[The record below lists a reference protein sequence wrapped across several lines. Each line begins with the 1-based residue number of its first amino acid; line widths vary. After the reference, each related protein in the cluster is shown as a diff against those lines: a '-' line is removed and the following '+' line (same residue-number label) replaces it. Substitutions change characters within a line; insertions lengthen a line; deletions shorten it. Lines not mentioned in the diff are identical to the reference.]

1 MFDVLFT
8 LIDVT
13 TLQNVSNMAGKFMDT
28 IRPLIGAGVVLYA
41 VYLAYQ
47 ALFDAQNMLVM
58 ETLKFIG
65 ALAVCC
71 TIALNTS
78 FYFGHVVPVVLNS
91 GDNIANVLLS
101 PPATSTGGSM
111 QIMFNKL
118 MIQFNA
124 LWDSIDMSITNSD
137 SISHGL
143 LTILQCFFL
152 LVGAIP
158 FFAICVAYLMVAK
171 IMVSFLLI
179 IGPLF
184 IMCAFFPS
192 LRSFFQA
199 WSGQCFNYIL
209 LSILFPVA
217 FAMFT
222 TILDVTVFSGTITL
236 LSVFMSLTVFFGLS
250 FVAIQIP
257 TLSSSLSGGIGIS
270 GIVGSMS
277 QSVGGSAR
285 AVKSTGGGISKI
297 LSKFKGGGGSSKPKG
312 NNISAG

>member
-1 MFDVLFT
+1 MFDVLFN

-13 TLQNVSNMAGKFMDT
+13 TLQNISNMAGTFIDT
-28 IRPLIGAGVVLYA
+28 IRPLIGAGVLLYA
-41 VYLAYQ
+41 VYIAYKS
-47 ALFDAQNMLVM
+47 LFDAQNMLIM
-58 ETLKFIG
+58 ESIQFIC
-65 ALAVCC
+65 ALAVCS

-78 FYFGHVVPVVLNS
+78 YYFGTVVPIVINS
-91 GDNIANVLLS
+91 GDNIANALLS
-101 PPATSTGGSM
+101 PPAGTTGGSI

-179 IGPLF
+179 VGPLF

-199 WSGQCFNYIL
+199 WTGQCFNYIL

-222 TILDVTVFSGTITL
+222 TILDVTVFNGTITL
-236 LSVFMSLTVFFGLS
+236 LSVFMSLTIFFGLS
-250 FVAIQIP
+250 FVALQIP

-277 QSVGGSAR
+277 QSLGGTGR
-285 AVKSTGGGISKI
+285 ASKAAG
-297 LSKFKGGGGSSKPKG
+297 KGTYNVLKKLKNRPRG